1 MLKRRILGLGLAAM
15 IAALLAVAPALGQ
28 TAASDQDLRNTKVTL
43 ELTNTPI
50 RAAIQALFRFVPFN
64 YTIGTTVD
72 GMISVSL
79 TDVPFEQ
86 ALRAITRINE
96 PKLTYRRAEGN
107 LYEIDVKKEADLTA
121 MTTAAMTTTTEETT
135 TTEPRLVPQ
144 KIQLN
149 FGRVDLISQLFS
161 GKVTIVRDEED
172 QSGYGGGGYGGMGGG
187 YGGMGGGYGGMGGYG
202 GSSYGGYGGSSRYG
216 GGYGGSSYGG
226 YGGSSRYG
234 GSSYGGSY
242 GGRYGGF

>member
-1 MLKRRILGLGLAAM
+1 M
-15 IAALLAVAPALGQ
+15 
-28 TAASDQDLRNTKVTL
+28 
-43 ELTNTPI
+43 
-50 RAAIQALFRFVPFN
+50 PFN

-107 LYEIDVKKEADLTA
+107 LYEIDVKKEADPTA
-121 MTTAAMTTTTEETT
+121 MATAAATTTTEETT

-172 QSGYGGGGYGGMGGG
+172 ESGYGGGGYGGGGYGGMGGG
-187 YGGMGGGYGGMGGYG
+187 YGGMSGGYGGM
-202 GSSYGGYGGSSRYG
+202 SGGYGGSSRYG

-234 GSSYGGSY
+234 GGSYGGSY
-242 GGRYGGF
+242 GGGSRYGGF